1 MYFLGFCALV
11 VVASAFSIVAF
22 FDPFIGRAEFEQ
34 ASTNSSPSPTPKPSP
49 AGTPGTGSVLR
60 EPESL
65 EVASHPAV
73 LPAHDTPGKPDSVPL
88 SALDRPND
96 VALGSSVGESIVKEP
111 RVVEPVPVAQ
121 PVRALMAS
129 HRNMASSEIGS

>member
-60 EPESL
+60 EPESV

-73 LPAHDTPGKPDSVPL
+73 LPAHDSPGKPDSVPL
-88 SALDRPND
+88 SALDRSGIP
-96 VALGSSVGESIVKEP
+96 EP
-111 RVVEPVPVAQ
+111 GLTAHEPIRKDPPVVEPVPVAR
-121 PVRALMAS
+121 PVRSLMAS
-129 HRNMASSEIGS
+129 HRSTAASEIGS